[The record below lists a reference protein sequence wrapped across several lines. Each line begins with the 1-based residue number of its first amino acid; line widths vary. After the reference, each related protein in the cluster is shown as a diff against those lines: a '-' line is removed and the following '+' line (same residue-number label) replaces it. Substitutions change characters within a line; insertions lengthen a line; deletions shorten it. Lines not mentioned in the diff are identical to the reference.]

1 MAEIPQYSLTRSAR
15 MVSIPAAHAGRRA
28 VGAGKTMLGK
38 DADEAKLEAQ
48 MKTAA
53 QLFRVMGTLKG
64 GAMKFG
70 QVMSVF
76 EASLPEELVKPYRE
90 SLSKLQD
97 SAPPMSTANV
107 YKQMKKN
114 LGEDWRSRFI
124 EFNEQPAAAA
134 SIGQVHKAIWK
145 DGREVAVKIQYPG
158 AAGALIADLNQI
170 SRLARLI
177 GLTIPGLDVK
187 ALVIELKERV
197 VEELDYIHESKSQK
211 QFANAY
217 EGHPDF
223 LIPHVLSAAPEVV
236 VTEWVDSRPLLEVIN
251 QGTQEE
257 RDKYGQLML
266 RFLLS
271 GPKVA
276 GLLHCDPH
284 PGNFRIAPDGRM
296 VVLDFGATA
305 AFPNGLPDTM
315 GTLLN
320 IAMIGDDAGVVAG
333 LREAGFIR
341 PNIELNPASLL
352 NYLAPFTE
360 PTSAEVF
367 KHSRAWLQDLFA
379 KTADPRNPD
388 WSVAFKINL
397 PPEYLMIHRTWMGSL
412 GVLCQLESEFSVRDE
427 FEKWVPGFSPKLI
440 EHSS

>member
-1 MAEIPQYSLTRSAR
+1 MAEIPQYSITRSAR

-28 VGAGKTMLGK
+28 VGAGKTILGK
-38 DADEAKLEAQ
+38 DAEEAKLEAQ
-48 MKTAA
+48 LKTAA
-53 QLFRVMGTLKG
+53 QLFKVMGTLKG

-76 EASLPEELVKPYRE
+76 EASLPEELVKPYRD

-107 YKQMKKN
+107 HKQMKKN
-114 LGEDWRSRFI
+114 LGEDWRARFL
-124 EFNEQPAAAA
+124 EFNDEPAAAA

-158 AAGALIADLNQI
+158 AGGALIADLNQI

-187 ALVIELKERV
+187 ALVTELKERV
-197 VEELDYIHESKSQK
+197 IEELDYIHESKAQK

-217 EGHPDF
+217 EGSPDYI
-223 LIPHVLSAAPEVV
+223 IPHVLSAAPEVV
-236 VTEWVDSRPLLEVIN
+236 ITEWVDSRPLLEIIKN
-251 QGTQEE
+251 GTQEE
-257 RDKYGQLML
+257 RNKYGQLLL

-296 VVLDFGATA
+296 VILDFGATA

-333 LREAGFIR
+333 LRKEGFIR
-341 PNIELNPASLL
+341 PNIELDPSSLL

-360 PTSAEVF
+360 PTSAPVF
-367 KHSRAWLQDLFA
+367 KHSRLWLQDLFA

-412 GVLCQLESEFSVRDE
+412 GVLCQMESEFSVQDE
-427 FEKWVPGFSPKLI
+427 FEKWVPGFRANLA
-440 EHSS
+440 HS

>member
-1 MAEIPQYSLTRSAR
+1 
-15 MVSIPAAHAGRRA
+15 MVSIPAAHVGRRA
-28 VGAGKTMLGK
+28 VGAGKTILGK
-38 DADEAKLEAQ
+38 DADDAKLEAQ
-48 MKTAA
+48 LKTAA
-53 QLFRVMGTLKG
+53 QLFKVMGTLKG

-76 EASLPEELVKPYRE
+76 EASLPEELVKPYRD

-97 SAPPMSTANV
+97 SAPPMSTSNV
-107 YKQMKKN
+107 LKQMTKN
-114 LGEDWRSRFI
+114 LGEDWRSRFL
-124 EFNEQPAAAA
+124 EFNEEPAAAA

-158 AAGALIADLNQI
+158 AGGALIADLNQI

-187 ALVIELKERV
+187 ALVTELKERV
-197 VEELDYIHESKSQK
+197 IEELDYIHESKAQK

-217 EGHPDF
+217 EGSPDY

-236 VTEWVDSRPLLEVIN
+236 ITEWVDSSPLLDIIKN
-251 QGTQEE
+251 GTQEE
-257 RDKYGQLML
+257 RNKYGQLLL

-305 AFPNGLPDTM
+305 SFPNGLPDTM

-341 PNIELNPASLL
+341 PNIDLDPASLL

-360 PTSAEVF
+360 PTSASIF
-367 KHSRAWLQDLFA
+367 KHSRLWLQDLFA

-412 GVLCQLESEFSVRDE
+412 GVLCQMESEFSVRDE
-427 FEKWVPGFSPKLI
+427 FEKWVPGFRVNLAQKARPLKTC
-440 EHSS
+440 

>member
-1 MAEIPQYSLTRSAR
+1 
-15 MVSIPAAHAGRRA
+15 MVSIPTAHAGRRA
-28 VGAGKTMLGK
+28 VGVGKTLLGT
-38 DADEAKLEAQ
+38 DSQQAKLDAQ

-53 QLFRVMGTLKG
+53 QLFKVMGTLKG
-64 GAMKFG
+64 GAMKLG

-76 EASLPEELVKPYRE
+76 ESSLPEELVGPYRE

-97 SAPPMSTANV
+97 SAPPMSTASV
-107 YKQMKKN
+107 LKQMKKN
-114 LGEDWRSRFI
+114 LGDDWRSRFI
-124 EFNEQPAAAA
+124 EFDEKPAAAA

-158 AAGALIADLNQI
+158 AAGALIADLNSI
-170 SRLARLI
+170 SRLARFI

-187 ALVIELKERV
+187 SIVTELKERV
-197 VEELDYIHESKSQK
+197 LEELDYIHESRAQK
-211 QFANAY
+211 QFANAF
-217 EGHPDF
+217 EGHEDF
-223 LIPHVLSAAPEVV
+223 LIPHVLSATPEVMI
-236 VTEWVDSRPLLEVIN
+236 TEWVESKPLLEIIN
-251 QGTQEE
+251 FGTDQQ
-257 RDKYGQLML
+257 RNKYGQLLL

-271 GPKVA
+271 GPKIA

-284 PGNFRIAPDGRM
+284 PGNFRITPEGKM

-305 AFPNGLPDTM
+305 KFPDGLPKTM
-315 GTLLN
+315 GSLLN
-320 IAMIGDDAGVVAG
+320 IAMNGDQLRVVEG
-333 LREAGFIR
+333 LRAEGFIR
-341 PNIELNPASLL
+341 AGIEIDPTSLL

-360 PTSAEVF
+360 PSSVPVF

-412 GVLCQLESEFSVRDE
+412 GVLCQLEAQFSVRDE
-427 FEKWVPGFSPKLI
+427 FAKWVPGFATV
-440 EHSS
+440 

>member
-1 MAEIPQYSLTRSAR
+1 
-15 MVSIPAAHAGRRA
+15 MVSIPTAHAGRRA
-28 VGAGKTMLGK
+28 VGVGKTLLGT
-38 DADEAKLEAQ
+38 DSQQAKLDAQ

-53 QLFRVMGTLKG
+53 QLFKVMGTLKG
-64 GAMKFG
+64 GAMKLG

-76 EASLPEELVKPYRE
+76 ESSLPEELVGPYRE

-97 SAPPMSTANV
+97 SAPPMSTASV
-107 YKQMKKN
+107 LKQMKKN
-114 LGEDWRSRFI
+114 LGDDWRSRFI
-124 EFNEQPAAAA
+124 EFDEKPAAAA

-158 AAGALIADLNQI
+158 AAGALIADLNSI
-170 SRLARLI
+170 SRLARFI

-187 ALVIELKERV
+187 SIVTELKERV
-197 VEELDYIHESKSQK
+197 LEELDYIHESRAQK
-211 QFANAY
+211 QFANAF
-217 EGHPDF
+217 EGHEDF
-223 LIPHVLSAAPEVV
+223 LIPHVLSATPEVMI
-236 VTEWVDSRPLLEVIN
+236 TEWVESKPLLEIIN
-251 QGTQEE
+251 FGTDQQ
-257 RDKYGQLML
+257 RNKYGQLLL

-271 GPKVA
+271 GPKIA

-284 PGNFRIAPDGRM
+284 PGNFRITPEGKM

-305 AFPNGLPDTM
+305 KFPDGLPKTM
-315 GTLLN
+315 GSLLN
-320 IAMIGDDAGVVAG
+320 IAMNGDQLRVVEG
-333 LREAGFIR
+333 LRAEGFIR
-341 PNIELNPASLL
+341 PGIEIDPTSLL

-360 PTSAEVF
+360 PSSVPVF

-412 GVLCQLESEFSVRDE
+412 GVLCQLEAQFSVRDE
-427 FEKWVPGFSPKLI
+427 FAKWVPGFATV
-440 EHSS
+440 